1 MDDRRRPLLQLVA
14 VLLLAAQ
21 AVNVAPA
28 LAAPAPVKP
37 AATAAKSSGLV
48 SRAQG
53 LYREARYDE
62 AVGVLMG
69 PILRKELAG
78 QDLIEAR
85 LVLARCYVKKGIMP
99 RAKEHFGA
107 ILAVD
112 PAFTLDR
119 SRVDADE
126 LAVFNE
132 VKGVP
137 AAAPPATKPA
147 PAAKPSTPPVKETP
161 PATEPGQPQLHKPET
176 AAAGP
181 QKESWIK
188 KNKFLAI
195 GLVVGGGVVV
205 GLAAGGGG
213 GGGSTPPGPTLL
225 PGFPSVPNR
234 P

>member
-1 MDDRRRPLLQLVA
+1 MDDRRRPLVQALA
-14 VLLLAAQ
+14 ILLLAAQ

-28 LAAPAPVKP
+28 LAAPAPAKP

-48 SRAQG
+48 TRAQG

-62 AVGVLMG
+62 AVGVLAG
-69 PILRKELAG
+69 PVLRKELAG
-78 QDLIEAR
+78 QELIEAR
-85 LVLARCYVKKGIMP
+85 LVLARCYVKKGILP

-107 ILAVD
+107 ILAID

-119 SRVDADE
+119 SRADAEE

-137 AAAPPATKPA
+137 ATPPPAATPAKPAPGGKDAPPAA
-147 PAAKPSTPPVKETP
+147 Q
-161 PATEPGQPQLHKPET
+161 PATPTLHKPE
-176 AAAGP
+176 AAASGP
-181 QKESWIK
+181 QKESWLK
-188 KNKFLAI
+188 RNKFLAI
-195 GLVVGGGVVV
+195 GLVVGGGVVA

-213 GGGSTPPGPTLL
+213 GGDGTPPGPTAL
-225 PGFPSVPNR
+225 PGFPAVPTR

>member
-1 MDDRRRPLLQLVA
+1 MDDRRRPLMQALA
-14 VLLLAAQ
+14 ILLLAAQ

-28 LAAPAPVKP
+28 LAAPAPAKP
-37 AATAAKSSGLV
+37 AATAAKSSPLV
-48 SRAQG
+48 TRAQG

-62 AVGVLMG
+62 AVGVLAG
-69 PILRKELAG
+69 PVLRKELSG

-85 LVLARCYVKKGIMP
+85 LVLARCYVKKGILP

-107 ILAVD
+107 ILALD

-119 SRVDADE
+119 SRADAEE

-137 AAAPPATKPA
+137 ATAPPVATPAKPA
-147 PAAKPSTPPVKETP
+147 PGGKDAPPT
-161 PATEPGQPQLHKPET
+161 TEPAAPTLHRPEA

-181 QKESWIK
+181 QKESWLK

-195 GLVVGGGVVV
+195 GLVVGGGVVA

-213 GGGSTPPGPTLL
+213 GGGGNPPGPSQL
-225 PGFPSVPNR
+225 PGFPATPTR